1 MESKVKPKPT
11 SYQPHRVVV
20 AVSGTIQD
28 GFELRKNIDYRPAS
42 DGEGEVV
49 KAVFLGWAVVRGV
62 RMYFD
67 VKDKETSR
75 EYDAKV
81 PHRVNP
87 AMVLTGNANDANRYA
102 VYAVDE
108 RACLNALLG
117 EPRLLTMAPDAVRID
132 LDDPLTSPDI
142 ASLARTM
149 MARDDGSVFRTD
161 QCAVLAVVACYKPKA
176 FVPATPFLVR
186 EDGTRMTSFQESL
199 ALFAGIDGDGTIVPG
214 SEEWNQAVAAALEAA
229 RVELNSRKRKRDD
242 DGDATEKPAV
252 AVTEN
257 NLRDD
262 TLYGTSKSTFRLS
275 KRITTDDF
283 NEVAKSAG
291 TSFKL

>member
-1 MESKVKPKPT
+1 
-11 SYQPHRVVV
+11 
-20 AVSGTIQD
+20 
-28 GFELRKNIDYRPAS
+28 
-42 DGEGEVV
+42 
-49 KAVFLGWAVVRGV
+49 
-62 RMYFD
+62 
-67 VKDKETSR
+67 
-75 EYDAKV
+75 
-81 PHRVNP
+81 
-87 AMVLTGNANDANRYA
+87 
-102 VYAVDE
+102 
-108 RACLNALLG
+108 
-117 EPRLLTMAPDAVRID
+117 
-132 LDDPLTSPDI
+132 
-142 ASLARTM
+142 
-149 MARDDGSVFRTD
+149 
-161 QCAVLAVVACYKPKA
+161 
-176 FVPATPFLVR
+176 
-186 EDGTRMTSFQESL
+186 MTSFQESL